1 MACLARAECT
11 SSLATESSTQF
22 TGKSSSAASN
32 GASLDRAA
40 LGNSTSQTL
49 AVARDQNQNIS
60 TYENRK
66 RAAERDMNF
75 KDRAVSAAGAAF
87 VSAILVN
94 PLDVAKIF
102 ADGKCPPVCP
112 RGGTAGVVPLCPPD
126 CFRYKGTLDVFYKVV
141 RQEGYLRLWRGTNAA
156 LAIAIPTV
164 GIYLPCYDVLK
175 ESLERV
181 SERNSFNIKPYAP
194 LLAGSVARSLAC
206 IACAPMELARTRM
219 QAQKEIR
226 FGVRPPGIWDT
237 LTGALSAGNEQ
248 ALRHSQ
254 RVRILWTGV
263 GAQLARDV
271 PFSAICWTTLEP
283 IRGYLL
289 EEWNLKKNAA
299 GILAANISA
308 GWAAGSIAAAATCPL
323 DVAKTRRQIE
333 KDPQKALSASTRQ
346 LLARV
351 WREEGLRGLFGG
363 VVPRVARAGPSVG
376 IVVSF
381 YELLKYY
388 VNHQAE

>member
-94 PLDVAKIF
+94 PLDVAKVRLQ
-102 ADGKCPPVCP
+102 AQA
-112 RGGTAGVVPLCPPD
+112 AGVPYQEPWQYAY
-126 CFRYKGTLDVFYKVV
+126 RHANTNLDNK
-141 RQEGYLRLWRGTNAA
+141 EGYLRLWRGTNAA